1 MYPLRGEPR
10 VGPCLSLMHNM
21 AASAA
26 IPTDSLRSPS
36 FTQRVGTTYS
46 IMDYAR
52 NNYVA
57 QPGDKERGVRLTPPD
72 LGLYDYFTIKWLYT
86 PLLDVKTSRDELPI
100 LREWITEKSGDPIYR
115 YGKQQIFSRFDPS
128 SVEEDLG
135 DDPVKSSTYGIK
147 NLKYVLAN
155 MNTWVG
161 KDDPDFTFQDNMY
174 NEVIYQYI
182 RYLNNVLA
190 NIGGLYLSERY
201 DGDQLP
207 SYSVVPRERQRQSL
221 KFVLNELENM
231 NWLNV
236 TDLQQKMAVR
246 NNISDVLE
254 PMVFKALMY
263 KTAFVALSADKDDSK
278 RPYTPQEFLKDMA
291 DHVFAPTRQG
301 RTLTV
306 AQKRMQ
312 NALLGSFVM
321 AADIARAG
329 GMGGLTA
336 LSNMIEI
343 PEEVKQKSRQTYGV
357 LPMEM
362 LGAYTNM
369 ELAMRADASEV
380 MGFDFRV
387 NLNPQVIPTPVDY
400 LYFDML
406 KQLQS
411 LVKSQ
416 LNSGSTDTRQ
426 HYRLLL
432 HKLDKALK

>member
-1 MYPLRGEPR
+1 MTGEIFHVR
-10 VGPCLSLMHNM
+10 V
-21 AASAA
+21 
-26 IPTDSLRSPS
+26 
-36 FTQRVGTTYS
+36 
-46 IMDYAR
+46 
-52 NNYVA
+52 
-57 QPGDKERGVRLTPPD
+57 
-72 LGLYDYFTIKWLYT
+72 
-86 PLLDVKTSRDELPI
+86 
-100 LREWITEKSGDPIYR
+100 
-115 YGKQQIFSRFDPS
+115 
-128 SVEEDLG
+128 
-135 DDPVKSSTYGIK
+135 K

-291 DHVFAPTRQG
+291 DHVLPRHVKDG
-301 RTLTV
+301 R
-306 AQKRMQ
+306 
-312 NALLGSFVM
+312 
-321 AADIARAG
+321 
-329 GMGGLTA
+329 
-336 LSNMIEI
+336 
-343 PEEVKQKSRQTYGV
+343 
-357 LPMEM
+357 
-362 LGAYTNM
+362 
-369 ELAMRADASEV
+369 
-380 MGFDFRV
+380 
-387 NLNPQVIPTPVDY
+387 
-400 LYFDML
+400 
-406 KQLQS
+406 
-411 LVKSQ
+411 
-416 LNSGSTDTRQ
+416 
-426 HYRLLL
+426 
-432 HKLDKALK
+432 